1 MSVLSTAKKLSAKLS
16 NRVVEGL
23 TYGELKDALYY
34 DFLRL
39 NAYIRTLC
47 LREEKKD
54 CCCGENNLP
63 SSCLNEQE
71 IGTIEEQIVEL
82 NLIYK

>member
-1 MSVLSTAKKLSAKLS
+1 
-16 NRVVEGL
+16 VVEGL
-23 TYGELKDALYY
+23 TYGELKDSVYY

-54 CCCGENNLP
+54 CCCGENNLS

>member
-1 MSVLSTAKKLSAKLS
+1 MSILSTAKKLSAKLS

-23 TYGELKDALYY
+23 TYGELKDAIYY

-63 SSCLNEQE
+63 SSCLNEQDFGVKKE
-71 IGTIEEQIVEL
+71 LLVEL
-82 NLIYK
+82 ILIYN